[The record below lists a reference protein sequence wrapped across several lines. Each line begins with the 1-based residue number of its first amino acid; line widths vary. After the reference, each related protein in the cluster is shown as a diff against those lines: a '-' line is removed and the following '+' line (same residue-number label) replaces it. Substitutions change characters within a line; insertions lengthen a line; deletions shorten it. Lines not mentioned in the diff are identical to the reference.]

1 MPLPI
6 SAVSDPGMT
15 PLPENRGVHVD
26 LLRQRVPDWYIGAV
40 MRRQQALSDHDLKL
54 PAWYPKT
61 SHETRTRL
69 KDQHA
74 RYRASLNLIDNS
86 LGRIED
92 IRAFA
97 KPLLTQAIQQEF
109 KRTLD
114 VEKVYYAR
122 QYASKTRKDLGS
134 TLLHRLTGEAW
145 DTYEYRGASLLETA
159 LANFEPDEEQKLD
172 CDGCHVIT
180 TTALTVSGTPA
191 PTLEAVRAG
200 ALPIAPHAFARLCR
214 KLDLG
219 RRYQQHIR
227 AIARPADED
236 ARRRLDQ
243 QMRDH
248 HRQSLAL
255 SVEVAWAKA
264 DISRD
269 TYLMLRQV
277 VGDQD
282 GAMLDGRP
290 VTFTSLKIFDTELVG
305 PVLMGP
311 DRENTRRLERVVAY
325 LPGDP
330 EHPLKEYPSSTE
342 FMVELRRRLHGIAY
356 RQFFSR
362 FVPLSQQGHFFKQ
375 FDQLY
380 QPSPEADT
388 QSDYPLKPSLK
399 NLRMAAS
406 PITGSLWEALRR
418 EQLQKIE
425 MDARTVA
432 VPTADEDKAARLAR
446 LESWTNTVI
455 DVLNQ
460 LAFVVPALGP
470 LMLTVAAVQMFE
482 EAFEGIEA
490 FEQGE
495 TQEMWAHFSSVALN
509 IAFIVA
515 GAKVL
520 PKIQASARVDR
531 LEAVERASGESR
543 LWNPDLTPY
552 RSPLRPLAGAVP
564 DSLGL
569 YEVSGRKVLPLDGH
583 HYEVQ
588 QDPITHRYRIRHPSR
603 PDAYQPK
610 LTHNG
615 SGAWNHELERPQ
627 GWKGTTLMRRLGHR
641 VEDFSDSE
649 LEQIRIASGTSEDV
663 LRRMHVEGEPMP
675 ALLADTV
682 KRFDLARQVD
692 NFIGQLQSDDSLRQD
707 EADPVTQ
714 LHLLAG
720 YGPWPSGLRLK
731 VVDGAG
737 KTLWR
742 YVRPSQGSA
751 PVSDVIIPEAKVRT
765 SSVLKNLIEAVDAT
779 GKDLLADTRP
789 AIAKTNMDARIR
801 QLRNNLA
808 EVARREKVQL
818 LNDYYARSQEPVDPR
833 VALIKSRFPSVPA
846 AAIEQMITDANR
858 GELQQMAAWNDA
870 DPTQTKP
877 IPLRIAEELR
887 HCQRTVRLNRAY
899 EGLYQPALA
908 TADTPRLALAT
919 LKTLPGWSDT
929 VRIELR
935 DDHASGALVDSIGP
949 LEAAQTKIVVRD
961 GARYQALDDRGNEL
975 SHWGSVFDALQHA
988 LPDAERQAMGRP
1000 SIHQGGLLEKALGKA
1015 PVPRNSLAR
1024 ILNLPAIKPSFR
1036 SPMRLASGAVGY
1048 PLSGLR
1054 ALLGLGRSV
1063 ESRVL
1068 ELYPNHTNEQV
1079 RALLASL
1086 GDGAVA
1092 ELKRRKIEL
1101 DMLDRDLDRWANTTS
1116 WIYSGD
1122 RMEQVPPVRK
1132 RGVADQIKRC
1142 WRRQTAV
1149 VTAADGR
1156 AAGYQLDLG
1165 RLTVGYLPEL
1175 SADFS
1180 HVASLKMAGMD
1191 LSQQACEGFLSGFS
1205 SLRWLDMTDNR
1216 LAQIPAALGAMDG
1229 LTKLLLKDNTI
1240 TLTPRCVEVLQGL
1253 TRLKVLNLE
1262 NNPVGQLPDFSR
1274 MSDLRGLGL
1283 KGTGIDT
1290 WPAGLHGLPLEFV
1303 DLRDNQL
1310 TDVPEALL
1318 NPAAADVLATARVNG
1333 VTFLQG
1339 NPLNAATQ
1347 QRLHD
1352 YWADLWR
1359 EHPEWITLRQHGAF
1373 GHVAVGTAANVQQWV
1388 QNLPDSQLPN
1398 KRALWQSL
1406 ASEPQSGEFF
1416 ELLNRLATSY
1426 QGEESY
1432 SDLQLR
1438 VWQMLEAAEA
1448 STDLRRE
1455 LFELAG
1461 APACEDRAALSFSY
1475 LEIRLMI
1482 HDAKATANG
1491 EAEAGTLIKLAKGLF
1506 RIDEVERIALEDIQR
1521 RRDAITA
1528 RRDLSAEQK
1537 ARHLAEIEEVEV
1549 RLAYRVG
1556 LRDRLALP
1564 GQPKGGRFVHLGNVT
1579 QDMLDAAATQVLA
1592 LDDSPRQVQS
1602 LLEREFWIDFLKQQ
1616 HEAAFQALTDT
1627 LITDQLAL
1635 DEAKAAGTLEEAD
1648 YGTKS
1653 EALGLQH
1660 SVKEAE
1666 LIQSLTEEELDAQ
1679 VQSTDL

>member
-1 MPLPI
+1 MPMPI
-6 SAVSDPGMT
+6 PVITEPGMT
-15 PLPENRGVHVD
+15 PQPESRGVHFD
-26 LLRQRVPDWYIGAV
+26 LLKQRVPDWYIGAA
-40 MRRQQALSDHDLKL
+40 MRRQQALSDHDLEL
-54 PAWYPKT
+54 PAWYAKA
-61 SHETRTRL
+61 SHATRTRL
-69 KDQHA
+69 KEQHS
-74 RYRASLNLIDNS
+74 RYRESLNLIDS
-86 LGRIED
+86 TLGSIED

-97 KPLLTQAIQQEF
+97 KPLLTQAIQKEF

-114 VEKVYYAR
+114 VEAVYYAR
-122 QYASKTRKDLGS
+122 QYGLKTRKDLGS

-159 LANFEPDEEQKLD
+159 LANFEPDEELKLD

-180 TTALTVSGTPA
+180 TTSLSASGTPK
-191 PTLEAVRAG
+191 PTLDAVRAG

-227 AIARPADED
+227 AIARPADDD
-236 ARRRLDQ
+236 ARKRLDQ
-243 QMRDH
+243 QLRDH
-248 HRQSLAL
+248 HKQALAL
-255 SVEVAWAKA
+255 SAEVAWAKA
-264 DISRD
+264 DISQD
-269 TYLMLRQV
+269 TYQMLRQV
-277 VGDQD
+277 IGDHD
-282 GAMLDGRP
+282 GVMLDGRP

-305 PVLMGP
+305 PLLIGP
-311 DRENTRRLERVVAY
+311 DREKTRRLERMVAY

-330 EHPLKEYPSSTE
+330 EHPLKEYASSTE
-342 FMVELRRRLHGIAY
+342 FMIELRRRLHGIAY
-356 RQFFSR
+356 RRFFSR
-362 FVPLSQQGHFFKQ
+362 FIPLSQQGTFFKQ

-380 QPSPEADT
+380 QPSPQADA

-406 PITGSLWEALRR
+406 PIPGALWEALRR

-425 MDARTVA
+425 MDARAVA
-432 VPTADEDKAARLAR
+432 VPTADEDKVARLAR

-455 DVLNQ
+455 EVLNQ

-495 TQEMWAHFSSVALN
+495 TKEMWAHFSSVALN
-509 IAFIVA
+509 TVFIAA

-520 PKIQASARVDR
+520 PKIQASASVDQ
-531 LEAVERASGESR
+531 LEAVERANGESR
-543 LWNPDLTPY
+543 LWKPDLTPY

-569 YEVSGRKVLPLDGH
+569 YEVSGREVLPLEEH
-583 HYEVQ
+583 YYEVQ
-588 QDPITHRYRIRHPSR
+588 QDPVTHRYRIRHPSR

-627 GWKGTTLMRRLGHR
+627 GWQGATLMRRLGHR
-641 VEDFSDSE
+641 VKDFSDRE
-649 LEQIRIASGTSEDV
+649 LEQIRIASGISEGV
-663 LRRMHVEGEPMP
+663 LRRLHVEGEPMP
-675 ALLADTV
+675 ALLADTI

-692 NFIGQLQSDDSLRQD
+692 TFIGQLQSDDSQRQD

-720 YGPWPSGLRLK
+720 YGPWPSGLRLQ
-731 VVDGAG
+731 VIDGAG
-737 KTLWR
+737 KTLWQ
-742 YVRPSQGSA
+742 YVRPSEGA
-751 PVSDVIIPEAKVRT
+751 VPVRDVIIPEEKVRT
-765 SSVLKNLIEAVDAT
+765 PSVLKNLIEAVDAT
-779 GKDLLADTRP
+779 GKDLLASTRP

-801 QLRNNLA
+801 QLRINLA
-808 EVARREKVQL
+808 EVAQREKIQL
-818 LNDYYARSQEPVDPR
+818 LNDYYARGQEPTDPR
-833 VALIKSRFPSVPA
+833 VALIKSRFPSVPTG
-846 AAIEQMITDANR
+846 AIEQMIAHANR
-858 GELQQMAAWNDA
+858 GELQQMAAWNNA
-870 DPTQTKP
+870 DRTQTKP

-887 HCQRTVRLNRAY
+887 HCQRAVRLNRAY

-908 TADTPRLALAT
+908 TADTPRLVLAT

-935 DDHASGALVDSIGP
+935 DDHATGALVDSIGP

-961 GARYQALDDRGNEL
+961 GARYQALDDHGNEL
-975 SHWGSVFDALQHA
+975 SHWGSLFDALQHA
-988 LPDAERQAMGRP
+988 LPDAEREAMGRP
-1000 SIHQGGLLEKALGKA
+1000 SIHQGALLEKALGET
-1015 PVPRNSLAR
+1015 PLERNALAR
-1024 ILNLPAIKPSFR
+1024 TLGLPTIKPSFR
-1036 SPMRLASGAVGY
+1036 SPMRLASGGFAY

-1054 ALLGLGRSV
+1054 ALLGLGRSA

-1068 ELYPNHTNEQV
+1068 ELYPNYTNEQV

-1092 ELKRRKIEL
+1092 ELKRRKVEL
-1101 DMLDRDLDRWANTTS
+1101 DMLDRDLDRWANTIT
-1116 WIYSGD
+1116 WLYSGD
-1122 RMEQVPPVRK
+1122 RMEQVPPARK
-1132 RGVADQIKRC
+1132 RAMAEQIRRC
-1142 WRRQTAV
+1142 WRRQTPL

-1165 RLTVGYLPEL
+1165 RLTVGHLPDL

-1191 LSQQACEGFLSGFS
+1191 LSQQACESFLSGFS
-1205 SLRWLDMTDNR
+1205 SLRWLDMSDNR
-1216 LAQIPAALGAMDG
+1216 LTEVPASVGPMNG
-1229 LTKLLLKDNTI
+1229 LTKLLLTNNALS
-1240 TLTPRCVEVLQGL
+1240 LTPRCIEILQGL
-1253 TRLKVLNLE
+1253 TRLKVLNFE
-1262 NNPVGQLPDFSR
+1262 NNPLGQLPDFSR

-1283 KGTGIDT
+1283 KGTGINT
-1290 WPAGLHGLPLEFV
+1290 WPAGLRGLPLEFV

-1310 TDVPEALL
+1310 ADVPDALV
-1318 NPAAADVLATARVNG
+1318 NPTAADALATARVNG

-1339 NPLNAATQ
+1339 NPLSAETQ

-1352 YWADLWR
+1352 YWTDLWR
-1359 EHPEWITLRQHGAF
+1359 VHPEWITLRQHGAF
-1373 GHVAVGTAANVQQWV
+1373 GHAATGTAANVQQWL
-1388 QNLPDSQLPN
+1388 QNLPEGQLAE

-1406 ASEPQSGEFF
+1406 ASEPQSGELF

-1426 QGEESY
+1426 QGEENY
-1432 SDLQLR
+1432 ADLQLR
-1438 VWQMLEAAEA
+1438 VWRMLEAASG
-1448 STDLRRE
+1448 STELRRE

-1482 HDAKATANG
+1482 HNAKAAASG
-1491 EAEAGTLIKLAKGLF
+1491 EAEAATLLRLAKGLF
-1506 RIDEVERIALEDIQR
+1506 RLDEVERIALQDVQK
-1521 RRDAITA
+1521 RRDAIAA
-1528 RRDLSAEQK
+1528 RSDLTPAQ
-1537 ARHLAEIEEVEV
+1537 RTRQLRNIEEVEV

-1556 LRDRLALP
+1556 LKDRLALP
-1564 GQPKGGRFVHLGNVT
+1564 GQPEGGRFIHMGNVT
-1579 QDMLDAAATQVLA
+1579 SLMLDDAAKQVLA
-1592 LDDSPRQVQS
+1592 LDDSPRLLQS
-1602 LLEREFWIDFLKQQ
+1602 IVGREFWIDFLKQQ
-1616 HEAAFQALTDT
+1616 HQPAFEALADT
-1627 LITDQLAL
+1627 LVTQQLEF

-1648 YGTKS
+1648 YVSQS
-1653 EALGLQH
+1653 EALGLQQRI
-1660 SVKEAE
+1660 KEAE
-1666 LIQSLTEEELDAQ
+1666 LIQALTEQALDAQ
-1679 VQSTDL
+1679 ESTDL